1 MTDSSSPTEFRLPT
15 DVRPMHYDL
24 TIRTDLEKQ
33 TFDGFVIAQ
42 CVSRSLVDLPLADL
56 SRSLNVHSETNKVEF
71 HATELNLGNAI
82 AFCDGL
88 QTEQLDTSRAFEKEQ
103 ERTILHF
110 ATAFPAGSNVQLRI
124 AFDGVLTDSM
134 MGYYKSKYEVDGATK
149 YYSLT
154 QLAVCSLVLS
164 QRFHLTHVCSP
175 RPPAAPFRVGTSP
188 R

>member
-1 MTDSSSPTEFRLPT
+1 
-15 DVRPMHYDL
+15 
-24 TIRTDLEKQ
+24 
-33 TFDGFVIAQ
+33 
-42 CVSRSLVDLPLADL
+42 
-56 SRSLNVHSETNKVEF
+56 VHSETNKLEF
-71 HATELNLGNAI
+71 HADELNLGNAT
-82 AFCDGL
+82 AFCDAL

-110 ATAFPAGSNVQLRI
+110 ATAFPVGSKVQLRI

-154 QLAVCSLVLS
+154 QFEVCSLVLS
-164 QRFHLTHVCSP
+164 ERFHLTHRCSP
-175 RPPAAPFRVGTSP
+175 QPPAAPSRAGTSL